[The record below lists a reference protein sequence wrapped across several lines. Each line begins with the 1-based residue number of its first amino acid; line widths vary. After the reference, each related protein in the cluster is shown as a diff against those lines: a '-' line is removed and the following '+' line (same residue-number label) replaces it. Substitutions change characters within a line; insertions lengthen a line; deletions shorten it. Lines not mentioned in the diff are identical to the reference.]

1 MLNITPLRPKTGTLD
16 EMFFCCRLHYKL
28 QRLAIVK
35 SHIVRRGT
43 LTEDSI
49 LNSVIS

>member
-1 MLNITPLRPKTGTLD
+1 MLNITPLSPKTSTLD

-35 SHIVRRGT
+35 PYIVRRGT
-43 LTEDSI
+43 LTEDSV
-49 LNSVIS
+49 LRKDIS